1 MILISVYEYTGAFSG
16 TLRDRSASKQLIDLR
31 CLAVHCIK
39 LQCTIALERITVL
52 LLIAPPCSRLWC
64 IRVHWVN
71 YSVLWQR
78 SVKMTFCNF
87 STFVEQSHSLQIYK
101 FGIGMKCQ
109 DQITTNIF
117 RSLERRPRKE
127 ALNKKGMSI
136 ISLSCWLI
144 VKHNL
149 ELKTIHQLFQSQKI
163 PQRTKQLSGKT
174 KICVKQQFQYFSS
187 YPSV

>member
-1 MILISVYEYTGAFSG
+1 
-16 TLRDRSASKQLIDLR
+16 
-31 CLAVHCIK
+31 
-39 LQCTIALERITVL
+39 
-52 LLIAPPCSRLWC
+52 
-64 IRVHWVN
+64 
-71 YSVLWQR
+71 
-78 SVKMTFCNF
+78 
-87 STFVEQSHSLQIYK
+87 
-101 FGIGMKCQ
+101 MKCQ

-127 ALNKKGMSI
+127 AMNKKGMSI

-187 YPSV
+187 YPSVWTNLFSEMTSQAFSNRQCYRHTDRRHLISQAVWPKKAINSTTYLKGVKGCAAEKEKIEGSHLTLDDRGADGPTHWDTRADWDSPPTGLLLRSFTSYLS